1 MVSSFSMVVGVN
13 YTHSYG
19 KDQIKEYHL
28 TRLMLLAD
36 HGANVMTAKQWI
48 KRLVTD
54 LIMNMGNGFDLT
66 FQKAN
71 KDLVLNHH

>member
-1 MVSSFSMVVGVN
+1 MVSFFSMVVGVN

-28 TRLMLLAD
+28 TRLMQLAD

-48 KRLVTD
+48 KRRVTD
-54 LIMNMGNGFDLT
+54 LIMSMGNGFTIVFEQYVILLI
-66 FQKAN
+66 K
-71 KDLVLNHH
+71 